1 MDQLAFSLRNYVNIP
16 VPEILVTS
24 AYILRES
31 AKFRAT
37 RGKNVLTCQR
47 AFRAYVLS
55 YQRASRAYVP
65 TCLRVLRAH
74 VPTCLARYLA
84 TCLLCSC
91 TESISRSFF
100 HHFIFLF

>member
-37 RGKNVLTCQR
+37 RAKNVLTCQR
-47 AFRAYVLS
+47 AFRAYV
-55 YQRASRAYVP
+55 P
-65 TCLRVLRAH
+65 TCLHVLRAH

-91 TESISRSFF
+91 A
-100 HHFIFLF
+100 